1 MPDPADGPRPVPARP
16 VILASASPR
25 RSALLREAGPAFAS
39 MRIMTSHVEEGGDPL
54 ENALLKAEAVARMN
68 PQAVV
73 IGADTVIRFDG
84 ETIGKPADLEHAKR
98 ILAKL
103 SGRTHDVATG
113 VCVRCMEA
121 DFLVRFEDVT
131 HVTFRALTPEAI
143 DKYVRDVNVLDK
155 AGAYAIQEHG
165 EDIIDSISGSLTN
178 VIGLPVE
185 RLKETVEYL
194 LKLPC

>member
-1 MPDPADGPRPVPARP
+1 MPDRADGPRPVPARP

-73 IGADTVIRFDG
+73 IGADTVIRFGG
-84 ETIGKPADLEHAKR
+84 ETIGKPVDLEHAKR

-185 RLKETVEYL
+185 RLRETVEYL
-194 LKLPC
+194 LEFS

>member
-1 MPDPADGPRPVPARP
+1 MPDPSDGTASASVRP

-39 MRIMTSHVEEGGDPL
+39 MRVMTSQVEEGSDPL
-54 ENALLKAEAVARMN
+54 ENAVRKAEAVAKLN
-68 PQAVV
+68 PRALV
-73 IGADTVIRFDG
+73 IGADTVIRF
-84 ETIGKPADLEHAKR
+84 EEEIIGKPADLEDAKR

-103 SGRTHDVATG
+103 SGHTHDVATG
-113 VCVRCMEA
+113 VCVRCVES
-121 DFLVRFEDVT
+121 DILVRFEETT
-131 HVTFRALTPEAI
+131 HVTFRTLTPQIIEDYMKA
-143 DKYVRDVNVLDK
+143 VNVLDK

-165 EDIIDSISGSLTN
+165 DDIIESIDGSLTN

-194 LKLPC
+194 LKL

>member
-1 MPDPADGPRPVPARP
+1 MPDPSDRAGSASVRP

-25 RSALLREAGPAFAS
+25 RAALLREAGPAFAS
-39 MRIMTSHVEEGGDPL
+39 MRIMTSHAEEGGDPL
-54 ENALLKAEAVARMN
+54 ENARLKAEAVAVLN
-68 PQAVV
+68 PRALV

-84 ETIGKPADLEHAKR
+84 ETIGKPADLEDAKR

-113 VCVRCMEA
+113 VCVRCIEA
-121 DFLVRFEDVT
+121 DILVRFEEAT
-131 HVTFRALTPEAI
+131 HVTFRTLTPESI
-143 DKYVRDVNVLDK
+143 EKYVQAVNVLDK

-165 EDIIDSISGSLTN
+165 EDIIERIDGSLTN

-194 LKLPC
+194 LKIS

>member
-1 MPDPADGPRPVPARP
+1 MPEPADGPRHAPARP

-39 MRIMTSHVEEGGDPL
+39 IRIMTSHAEEGADPL
-54 ENALLKAEAVARMN
+54 ENAMLKAEAVARMN
-68 PQAVV
+68 PRAFV
-73 IGADTVIRFDG
+73 IGADTVIRFEG
-84 ETIGKPADLEHAKR
+84 ETIGKPADLEDAKR

-113 VCVRCMEA
+113 VCVRCVEA
-121 DFLVRFEDVT
+121 DILVRFEETT
-131 HVTFRALTPEAI
+131 HVTFRTLTPKAI
-143 DKYVRDVNVLDK
+143 DNYVKAVDVLDK

-165 EDIIDSISGSLTN
+165 EDIIESIDGSLAN

-194 LKLPC
+194 LTLS

>member
-73 IGADTVIRFDG
+73 IGADTVIRFEG

-113 VCVRCMEA
+113 VCVRCIEA
-121 DFLVRFEDVT
+121 DFLVRFEETT

-165 EDIIDSISGSLTN
+165 EDIIESVSGSLTN

>member
-1 MPDPADGPRPVPARP
+1 MPDPANGTGSTRP

-25 RSALLREAGPAFAS
+25 RSALLKEAGPAFAS
-39 MRIMTSHVEEGGDPL
+39 MRIMTADVKEGDDPL
-54 ENALLKAEAVARMN
+54 ENAMRKAEAVAELN
-68 PQAVV
+68 PRALV
-73 IGADTVIRFDG
+73 IGADTVIRFEG
-84 ETIGKPADLEHAKR
+84 ETIGKPSDIEDAKR

-113 VCVRCMEA
+113 VCVRCVEA
-121 DFLVRFEDVT
+121 DILVRFEEAT
-131 HVTFRALTPEAI
+131 HVKFRTLTPETI
-143 DKYVRDVNVLDK
+143 DKYVQDVNVLDK

-165 EDIIDSISGSLTN
+165 DDIIESIDGSLTN

-194 LKLPC
+194 LKLA